1 MSRRAPVVLAA
12 VLCAVLS
19 PSAAHAAATIT
30 SPANGAKARLDKS
43 GEPLF
48 AWTLPPGEV
57 HPEVEVAPQATVAN
71 PPSFDLDHNFAPF
84 VAYCNTHS
92 DQNGNFL
99 PAYSCPSSGTA
110 VSGPLAAG
118 RYYAFIW
125 SLAPSDDPQVDYTN
139 EYSAFTTFVIPPFLT
154 WGYNEPENDAPAID
168 TDVGRTP
175 GVRGPKGILW
185 SSCSAVGWLNEAGRV
200 RFTYTIKQR
209 RRVVKRYRR
218 TERIGADEVGQPD
231 GGAAVESHI
240 VMRPR
245 RHLRPGSRLTCTV
258 TMRGGGITLS
268 RSRRMTAP

>member
-1 MSRRAPVVLAA
+1 MSPRPSLALAA
-12 VLCAVLS
+12 VVIAALA
-19 PSAAHAAATIT
+19 PSTAHAAATIT
-30 SPANGAKARLDKS
+30 SPANGATARLDKS

-48 AWTLPPGEV
+48 AWTLPQGEV
-57 HPEVEVAPQATVAN
+57 HPEVEVAQQGMATN

-84 VAYCNTHS
+84 VAYCSTHH
-92 DQNGNFL
+92 DQDGNFL
-99 PAYSCPSSGTA
+99 PAYSCPSSGTS
-110 VSGPLAAG
+110 VSGPLTAG

-125 SLAPSDDPQVDYTN
+125 SLAPSDDPSIGYTN
-139 EYSAFTTFVIPPFLT
+139 EYSAFTTFVVPPFLT

-200 RFTYTIKQR
+200 RFTYTIRQR
-209 RRVVKRYRR
+209 HRVVKRYTR
-218 TERIGADEVGQPD
+218 TERIGADDVGPPD
-231 GGAAVESHI
+231 GGAPVQSHI